1 MEHLNSVTLRG
12 FVGNVRIMD
21 VQDRKVA
28 NFSVAT
34 NYAFKNSNGEA
45 VIETTWHNVTAW
57 SGCKSADITAI
68 RKGIAVEVEGRI
80 RANRYTGSDGESR
93 VIYEV
98 LARDVKILDTQP
110 ACENGQ

>member
-57 SGCKSADITAI
+57 SGCKSADITSI
-68 RKGIAVEVEGRI
+68 RKGVAVEVEGRI
-80 RANRYTGSDGESR
+80 RANRYTGSDGETR
-93 VIYEV
+93 VIYGV
-98 LARDVKILDTQP
+98 LARDVKIIYTQ
-110 ACENGQ
+110 ATCENGQ

>member
-57 SGCKSADITAI
+57 SGCKSVDITAI
-68 RKGIAVEVEGRI
+68 RKGVAVEVEGRI
-80 RANRYTGSDGESR
+80 RTNRYTGSNGESR

-98 LARDVKILDTQP
+98 LARDVKIIDTQP
-110 ACENGQ
+110 ICENGQ